1 LRAPHGAATFGCARE
16 GASGPR
22 EGPQA
27 HLDVVQGRRATPFD
41 RPPRLRTAGHPEV
54 IVMDPTVDLARAR
67 REAKALLRAARAG
80 DPDAAERIGT
90 PNPQLSDAQ
99 LAIARELGA
108 RSWPA
113 LVRRV
118 EAGRAF
124 VLAATSGRRGDAR
137 ALAPGF
143 AYPGLDAALVLG
155 DAETLAG
162 ALRADPVVATREIGA
177 RRWPALLY
185 VTHSVFLGGERTT
198 GLLACARALLDAG
211 ADPDAAREDAE
222 LERMTALNGA
232 AGVAH
237 EPRMTALLLGAGAD
251 PDDGRSLRMAAG
263 AGDPACLELLLD
275 AGATLQRS
283 MALAHAA
290 QRGALACAR
299 VLLDRGP
306 RDWGERENALVWAVR
321 GEAPPQMLRLLA
333 EHGADLEASFDASGR
348 TPYGDAI
355 RAGRRDLADVLASLG
370 ARRRADPLDE
380 ILGACL
386 AGDVDG
392 ARQLAAQHPD
402 AARLLRTSEAD
413 ALPRAAGRGRRAAVK
428 ALLDLGVPVD
438 ARGPMGETALEA
450 ARGCGDDVIAAL
462 LVERGADPRKRAPRE
477 GDEPRQRGR
486 PAPAAPARASS
497 LGPRRRRPA
506 PEPPYAE
513 LAWAAE
519 AAYLRILASSPLAET
534 RAIGDGFAVVTGIDD
549 NTENGVVCD
558 RADDAALR
566 EALAFFVDRHA
577 PAQWL
582 IGPGS
587 DLGGRL
593 VAAGASPERTGVVMG
608 AQLDRRS
615 LDAPPPG
622 VTIVAVR
629 DAAGLAAWREVAG
642 AALFD
647 DAEQRARLADSL
659 GLGAEAPVQ
668 HRLALRD
675 GRLAGVA
682 MFVVHE
688 QTMYG
693 RHLGVLA
700 PERRGGIG
708 RALVHH
714 VLAEARQAGATAAV
728 LGPTP
733 DTIAF
738 YRLIGFVLRGYVR
751 DRSFYLPSR

>member
-1 LRAPHGAATFGCARE
+1 
-16 GASGPR
+16 
-22 EGPQA
+22 
-27 HLDVVQGRRATPFD
+27 
-41 RPPRLRTAGHPEV
+41 V

-80 DPDAAERIGT
+80 DRGAAARIGT
-90 PNPQLSDAQ
+90 ADPKLSDAQ

-124 VLAATSGRRGDAR
+124 VLAATSGRRAEAEALLAGDLAR
-137 ALAPGF
+137 S
-143 AYPGLDAALVLG
+143 GLDAALALG
-155 DAETLAG
+155 DADALDA
-162 ALRADPVVATREIGA
+162 ALRGDPGLAAREIGA

-185 VTHSVFLGGERTT
+185 VASSVFLGGERTG
-198 GLLACARALLDAG
+198 GLLACARALLDTG
-211 ADPDAAREDAE
+211 ADPNVAWEDAE

-237 EPRMTALLLGAGAD
+237 EPRMTALMLEAGAD
-251 PDDGRSLRMAAG
+251 PDDGRSLRTAAG
-263 AGDPACLELLLD
+263 ADDPACLELLLD
-275 AGATLQRS
+275 AGATLPRS

-299 VLLDRGP
+299 ILLDRGP

-321 GEAPPQMLRLLA
+321 GEAAPDMLRLLV
-333 EHGADLEASFDASGR
+333 EHGADLEASFDGSGR
-348 TPYGDAI
+348 TPYGYAV
-355 RAGRRDLADVLASLG
+355 RAGRRDLAEMLASLG
-370 ARRRADPLDE
+370 AERRAEPLDE
-380 ILGACL
+380 LLGACV
-386 AGDVDG
+386 AGEIDG
-392 ARQLAAQHPD
+392 AKQLAAQHPD

-413 ALPRAAGRGRRAAVK
+413 ALARAAGRGQRGAVE

-450 ARGCGDDVIAAL
+450 ARACGDDATAAL

-477 GDEPRQRGR
+477 AEEQPHAARRADAARGAR
-486 PAPAAPARASS
+486 SAAEATAGASDRA
-497 LGPRRRRPA
+497 RRRGPSA

-534 RAIGDGFAVVTGIDD
+534 RPVGDGFAVVTGIED

-558 RADDAALR
+558 GAGDAAIR
-566 EALAFFVDRHA
+566 DALAFIVERDA
-577 PAQWL
+577 SAQWL
-582 IGPGS
+582 TGPHS
-587 DLGGRL
+587 NLGGRL

-608 AQLDRRS
+608 AQLDRIT
-615 LDAPPPG
+615 LDGPPPG
-622 VTIVAVR
+622 VTVVAVR
-629 DAAGLAAWREVAG
+629 DAAGLAAWREIAG

-659 GLGAEAPVQ
+659 GLGEHAPVQ

-675 GRLAGVA
+675 GRPVGLAT
-682 MFVVHE
+682 FVLHE
-688 QTMYG
+688 QTVYG

-708 RALVHH
+708 RALTHH
-714 VLAEARQAGATAAV
+714 VLAEARRAGATAAV

-733 DTIAF
+733 DTVAF
-738 YRLIGFVLRGYVR
+738 YRLIGFVLRGYLR